1 MQERGRGR
9 GPDEDEDDDGHASRS
24 TSRAGHGRVSVRL
37 DLRDDGRIG
46 VAIDDPIGPHRPA
59 TPLKRPATN
68 MVSSGVQTREGDAI
82 FPQLTSQTDGL
93 FEVRM
98 KMEAMLDSRG
108 QPRRVKSP
116 AKEAKE
122 ARTPEGTRLVVK
134 IDHGDDEPSSCTVY
148 VDWNRAKARLP
159 WRGGYIDKRNG
170 TRLHNAAQQT
180 DPTKAPKKP
189 VLMISRACMKARTK
203 KIQEQ
208 GSKDSFTQ
216 MDRPGIFL
224 DNSGDYELI
233 PGPYFSAEDWV
244 DVKVDAAIIIQKYT
258 RRDIAKRTAA
268 RMRAFAAERKE
279 FWIEQEKKRKA
290 EADDHL
296 RFEIQRRMNPRTGE
310 DFEILYT
317 ELATWCAQELKAI
330 TATGVT
336 GMERRKAVKELL
348 FKEIKLLQ
356 TIDRLRCKA
365 AKENRKD
372 RISGAMEKMSTPKM
386 WEMKNG
392 TIVHVRTLGTARAS
406 DLMHLYHALA
416 KPVGTNDERVG
427 VLGYVKWTVQVFN
440 CPLTREILD
449 LVERE
454 ADLMNRGRPART
466 LSGLRQRILNL
477 FLQFVETPDFNPEAA
492 GFQYVPTDFDYGVNQ
507 APTRKPGTD
516 KFT

>member
-392 TIVHVRTLGTARAS
+392 VREVSKSERE
-406 DLMHLYHALA
+406 LYHALA